1 MIRSKLR
8 PQTKKICP
16 AASKLNRRSPRW
28 GRFTSP
34 VLEQDQRSWILVI
47 YNNAPEFLPI
57 IYDTIYKFTSM
68 KIEEISCEITCACN
82 EIRMWIQKRFYPV
95 MLPAKAQ
102 FCYEL
107 MASNIAECWFVTF
120 LALFMTNLSRS
131 ENYNF
136 LFKVLIRFPSKFEE
150 CIVNI
155 FTWNSFHIQ

>member
-1 MIRSKLR
+1 MSMSVSVSQKMATLS
-8 PQTKKICP
+8 TMC
-16 AASKLNRRSPRW
+16 
-28 GRFTSP
+28 F
-34 VLEQDQRSWILVI
+34 EQSGDS
-47 YNNAPEFLPI
+47 NFLSHT
-57 IYDTIYKFTSM
+57 DKFTSM
-68 KIEEISCEITCACN
+68 KIEEISGEITCACN